1 MGYLLINQV
10 SEEES
15 YFYDTSLSFV
25 MYSCYRD
32 DTKQQ
37 VYYLQLVQCSTTV
50 NVYTYNNVNKSIL
63 IRRRS
68 CIVVL
73 RGQPLLVYK

>member
-1 MGYLLINQV
+1 MGYLLINRV

-25 MYSCYRD
+25 MYSYYRD

-63 IRRRS
+63 SRRRS

-73 RGQPLLVYK
+73 RRQPLLVYK

>member
-1 MGYLLINQV
+1 MGYLLINRV

-25 MYSCYRD
+25 MYSYYRD

-63 IRRRS
+63 SRRRS

-73 RGQPLLVYK
+73 RGQSLLVYK